1 MRLLKKVLKMSAAI
15 ATVATVSVT
24 ASPAKAYQVD
34 CAILLCLSG
43 GWPASAP
50 CAHARAVFIRRI
62 TPWPIEPPLQIWRCP
77 MGVSYEYEQSE
88 DPLERLFWAVQPG
101 LAPKQSFPTDP
112 IWTEAAQSTTHVEQ
126 PETVRFGPY
135 RKVEAGFSEEAQLHL
150 AQVFTPPAEGE
161 ERADID
167 ISDPAF
173 DFVRSIRVWDVR
185 YFRHSESGRDDDCS
199 LWYQINVGTYGT
211 QGDFRWR
218 RANLRDVP
226 SWVIPYKGCRSG
238 NSRRGVGVEWRDFEA
253 VHDYEWVSY

>member
-1 MRLLKKVLKMSAAI
+1 MRLIDKLLSSAA
-15 ATVATVSVT
+15 AVVASVSFSLTPTT
-24 ASPAKAYQVD
+24 ASAYQVD

-43 GWPASAP
+43 GWPASTP

-101 LAPKQSFPTDP
+101 LAPKQSFPTVP
-112 IWTEAAQSTTHVEQ
+112 IWIEAAQSTTHAKE
-126 PETVRFGPY
+126 PGTVRFGPI
-135 RKVEAGFSEEAQLHL
+135 RKVEAGFSDEARLHL
-150 AQVFTPPAEGE
+150 AQAVGSG
-161 ERADID
+161 ADID

-185 YFRHSESGRDDDCS
+185 WFSHREQGRDDECRLS
-199 LWYQINVGTYGT
+199 YTINVGTYGV
-211 QGDFRWR
+211 QGQFGWR
-218 RANLRDVP
+218 RAHLNDAP
-226 SWVIPYKGCRSG
+226 SWVIPYKGCRDG
-238 NSRRGVGVEWRDFEA
+238 NQRRGVGVEWNDFEA